1 MEEEKIKKLFDDYE
15 PELAPDSQFMSMLE
29 KQFDTVESI
38 KMQLAQRRWSQR
50 LAMVA
55 ATVAGFILGVISMLC
70 YPMIAEALHN
80 AAAATSLEAV
90 SFIDNYGDVTM
101 GVVICMLTLAVTYVV
116 YDITLIVSGNLRS
129 FRLPVS

>member
-15 PELAPDSQFMSMLE
+15 PELVPDSQFMSMLE

-38 KMQLAQRRWSQR
+38 KMQLAQHRWSQR

-55 ATVAGFILGVISMLC
+55 ATVAGFILGVISTLC
-70 YPMIAEALHN
+70 YPMIAEALHR
-80 AAAATSLEAV
+80 AAATTSLEAV

-101 GVVICMLTLAVTYVV
+101 GVVLCMLTLAVTYVV

-129 FRLPVS
+129 FRLPV

>member
-15 PELAPDSQFMSMLE
+15 PELVPDSQFMSMLE

-38 KMQLAQRRWSQR
+38 KMQLAQHRWSQR

-55 ATVAGFILGVISMLC
+55 ATVAGFILGVISTLC

-101 GVVICMLTLAVTYVV
+101 GVVLCMLTLAVTYVV

-129 FRLPVS
+129 FRLPV